1 MLSILVSGRWVWQSQ
16 FLSPEMWWLTLGVGA
31 VGSGDTEYEQR
42 YSLLITARFNW
53 TLQGQNQV
61 KSSSAFTQGRGTGA
75 VYTFHEVWTLTFEK
89 YVHVLR
95 QCTYSSFIKIS
106 PPLLKG
112 LANVALQRLG
122 MLLHKGVEPSPIY
135 LLCVLHG
142 PILGM
147 FGSPP
152 ARLNFQN
159 RLKK

>member
-1 MLSILVSGRWVWQSQ
+1 M
-16 FLSPEMWWLTLGVGA
+16 
-31 VGSGDTEYEQR
+31 
-42 YSLLITARFNW
+42 
-53 TLQGQNQV
+53 
-61 KSSSAFTQGRGTGA
+61 
-75 VYTFHEVWTLTFEK
+75 
-89 YVHVLR
+89 HVLR

-159 RLKK
+159 RLKKNKKNFRERKKWLLWPTGLFYGLRSTCTPGRLSATCAAQFASPWPWYPATWVPTPLSGEFINCLQFP